1 MLLLRIFGAL
11 LLNTLGETLVGYVFD
26 QGSRQWLR
34 FTARALLVVFVIA
47 LIFMALYAIERLVV
61 TVWQGRLAT
70 AEALQGRFER

>member
-11 LLNTLGETLVGYVFD
+11 LLNTLGETLVGYVLTKD
-26 QGSRQWLR
+26 LASGCASP
-34 FTARALLVVFVIA
+34 
-47 LIFMALYAIERLVV
+47 ERLVV